1 MLGALRRRLVR
12 AKKMADL
19 GAICGEFDGVGWIDA
34 VTLRIQ
40 RPRFSSEAAAVPAG
54 RFWWSRI

>member
-54 RFWWSRI
+54 RFW